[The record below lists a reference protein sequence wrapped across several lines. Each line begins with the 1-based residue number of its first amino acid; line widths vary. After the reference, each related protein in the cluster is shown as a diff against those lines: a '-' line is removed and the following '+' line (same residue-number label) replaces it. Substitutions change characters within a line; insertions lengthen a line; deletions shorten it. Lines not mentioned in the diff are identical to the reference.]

1 MTRLSFTFAIAI
13 ALMGMFASFAGS
25 ASAKPQG
32 VTAGQCILDDGYN
45 RYRPCSGADGS

>member
-13 ALMGMFASFAGS
+13 ALMGMFGSFAGS

-32 VTAGQCILDDGYN
+32 VTTGQCILDDGYN